1 MAWGWIMGKRPLLSA
16 LCVGC
21 AVFLSTSSWAAA
33 TATVDPSHGDVLI
46 NRGKGFTQIR
56 RPVKVRAGSSVM
68 VGPNGSAVIAYN
80 DGCTVNVE
88 PGTVKT
94 VAMLSPC
101 ASGSS
106 AQAPDYRNNW
116 CVTPPTPNDY
126 NNPSYCAGAPVTAG
140 VLALF
145 GAVIYEAVSP

>member
-1 MAWGWIMGKRPLLSA
+1 MNQRYLLGALCFASAVLLS
-16 LCVGC
+16 
-21 AVFLSTSSWAAA
+21 SSSWAAA

-56 RPVKVRAGSSVM
+56 RPVKVHAGSSVM
-68 VGPNGSAVIAYN
+68 VGPNSSAVIAYN

-94 VAMLSPC
+94 VAALSPC

-106 AQAPDYRNNW
+106 AAAE
-116 CVTPPTPNDY
+116 
-126 NNPSYCAGAPVTAG
+126 PSYAQQAGSWCADNNTCVFWPVWGA
-140 VLALF
+140 
-145 GAVIYEAVSP
+145 AVGFIVYEAVSP

>member
-1 MAWGWIMGKRPLLSA
+1 MKQRHLLGAVCFASAVLLS
-16 LCVGC
+16 
-21 AVFLSTSSWAAA
+21 SSSWAAA

-56 RPVKVRAGSSVM
+56 RPVKVRVGSSVM
-68 VGPNGSAVIAYN
+68 VGPNSSAVIAYN

-94 VAMLSPC
+94 VAVLSPC

-106 AQAPDYRNNW
+106 AQGGPSYTQQGNW
-116 CVTPPTPNDY
+116 CRENNDNNSSDNNNNYDPT
-126 NNPSYCAGAPVTAG
+126 CAFWPIWG
-140 VLALF
+140 
-145 GAVIYEAVSP
+145 GAVGLLVYEAISP

>member
-1 MAWGWIMGKRPLLSA
+1 MGRRFLLGA

-33 TATVDPSHGDVLI
+33 SATVDPSHGDVLI

-68 VGPNGSAVIAYN
+68 VGPNSSAVIAYG

-88 PGTVKT
+88 PGTVQT

-101 ASGSS
+101 ASESY
-106 AQAPDYRNNW
+106 AQAQDYRNNW

-145 GAVIYEAVSP
+145 GAIIYEAVSP

>member
-1 MAWGWIMGKRPLLSA
+1 MGKRLLLSA

-21 AVFLSTSSWAAA
+21 AVFLSTSSWAAT

-68 VGPNGSAVIAYN
+68 VGPNSSAVIAYN

-94 VAMLSPC
+94 IDVLSPC
-101 ASGSS
+101 ASGSN
-106 AQAPDYRNNW
+106 AQTQDYSNHW
-116 CVTPPTPNDY
+116 CVTPATPLDY
-126 NNPSYCAGAPVTAG
+126 NNPSYCMGAPVTAA

>member
-1 MAWGWIMGKRPLLSA
+1 MKQRHLLGALCFASAVLLS
-16 LCVGC
+16 
-21 AVFLSTSSWAAA
+21 SSSWAAA
-33 TATVDPSHGDVLI
+33 TATVDPSQGDVLI

-68 VGPNGSAVIAYN
+68 VGPNSSAVIAYN

-94 VAMLSPC
+94 VAALSPC

-106 AQAPDYRNNW
+106 AQAGPSYAQQGNW
-116 CVTPPTPNDY
+116 CMNSDGSL
-126 NNPSYCAGAPVTAG
+126 NNICYFWPVWGA
-140 VLALF
+140 
-145 GAVIYEAVSP
+145 AVGFLTYEAISP